1 MKTMIN
7 NKQKKRGA
15 MHTKTV
21 SVSQMAAVCKV
32 STETIRRWID
42 RGAIKSTKT
51 LGGHRRISLAEFLKF
66 LNENNIPYDRRLFAE
81 KRKIL
86 VVDDEDAVVEMLLGY
101 IEDLEEDFEIDIA
114 KNGFQ
119 AGVKV
124 TDDYPDVIILDII
137 MPGMDG
143 IEVCERL
150 KADKRTREI
159 RVVAITG
166 YASQENVQRMLDA
179 GAVDVLRKPFSF
191 EDFQKVVMSLD

>member
-1 MKTMIN
+1 MV
-7 NKQKKRGA
+7 G
-15 MHTKTV
+15 KTV
-21 SVSQMAAVCKV
+21 SVSEMAKICKV

-51 LGGHRRISLAEFLKF
+51 LGGHRRITLDDFLKF

-81 KRKIL
+81 RRRIL
-86 VVDDEDAVVEMLLGY
+86 VVDDEDSVVDMLKEY
-101 IEDLEEDFEIDIA
+101 IEALEEDFEMDVA

-124 TDDYPDVIILDII
+124 TEDYPDVIILDII

-159 RVVAITG
+159 KVVAITG

-179 GAVDVLRKPFSF
+179 GAALVLRKPFTF
-191 EDFQKVVMSLD
+191 EEFQKAILSFD

>member
-1 MKTMIN
+1 
-7 NKQKKRGA
+7 
-15 MHTKTV
+15 
-21 SVSQMAAVCKV
+21 MAQICKV

-42 RGAIKSTKT
+42 RGAVRSTKT
-51 LGGHRRISLAEFLKF
+51 LGGHRRITLNDFLKF

-81 KRKIL
+81 KRRIL
-86 VVDDEDAVVEMLLGY
+86 VVDDEDGVIEMIKEY
-101 IEDLEEDFEIDIA
+101 ISNLDEDFEVDVA

-124 TDDYPDVIILDII
+124 SEDYPDIIILDII

-159 RVVAITG
+159 KVVAITG

-179 GAVDVLRKPFSF
+179 GAVDVLRKPFTL
-191 EDFQKVVMSLD
+191 EEFQKVMDKFDR